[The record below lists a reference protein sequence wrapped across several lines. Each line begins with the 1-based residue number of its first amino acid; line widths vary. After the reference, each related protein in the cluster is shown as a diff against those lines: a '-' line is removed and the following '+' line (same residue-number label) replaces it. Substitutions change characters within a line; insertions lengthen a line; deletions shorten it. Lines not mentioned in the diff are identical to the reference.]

1 MQEIDDIK
9 CKRYRILHL
18 SIDISGEMLYDILHK
33 NKEIR
38 FYYNAILR
46 DMHRLRENVEEREE
60 TMAKKKNDE
69 TSFVFYRSFYDV
81 MNLIP
86 DEAVRSR
93 AYTAL
98 CEYGFFGIEPAEDA
112 DVLVKMVFTQAKPQ
126 IDANNKRR
134 ESGSAG
140 GTAKKEAQERR
151 KNSKTESESVELPDG
166 YQSVANSYHPDTSCV
181 PNVNE
186 NANVNQNV
194 NENEKE
200 NGNGNG
206 NVHPDTGNPE
216 LDAVQRVKSAG
227 GTRFT
232 PPTTTQVQ
240 DYIAEKQLDVDAE
253 QFIDYYKAKG
263 WMVGNNQM
271 CDWKAVLRNWNR
283 QEKRHQEKQGGKRNE
298 KGDNNNGKM
307 EREFGIWV

>member
-1 MQEIDDIK
+1 
-9 CKRYRILHL
+9 
-18 SIDISGEMLYDILHK
+18 
-33 NKEIR
+33 
-38 FYYNAILR
+38 
-46 DMHRLRENVEEREE
+46 
-60 TMAKKKNDE
+60 MAKKKNDE

-151 KNSKTESESVELPDG
+151 KNSKTESEPVELPDG

-181 PNVNE
+181 PNVNA
-186 NANVNQNV
+186 NANANQNV

-200 NGNGNG
+200 ND
-206 NVHPDTGNPE
+206 NVHSDANNLKPDVEQG
-216 LDAVQRVKSAG
+216 VRSAG
-227 GTRFT
+227 GSREGR
-232 PPTTTQVQ
+232 
-240 DYIAEKQLDVDAE
+240 DLH
-253 QFIDYYKAKG
+253 
-263 WMVGNNQM
+263 
-271 CDWKAVLRNWNR
+271 R
-283 QEKRHQEKQGGKRNE
+283 QQSHR
-298 KGDNNNGKM
+298 
-307 EREFGIWV
+307 